1 MQRMCFSNTEDNI
14 IPRAPTLHCR
24 LNLCFI
30 VLLMMITGCSSGPG
44 SGQRT
49 GDDALIDL
57 SNGVC
62 PRSIVYIKDNNR
74 WSTNRYGDSASYQQ
88 MRRYQKRE
96 LANCNDALRD
106 GDSRAMRVLES
117 HWLDQQNPG
126 KRAAVYKTYVD
137 HGSDPA
143 LLEQV
148 SISLYTLYI
157 RGEPGLAPD
166 PAQATNYLGLAV
178 GFGNDTLR
186 LSYAELL
193 LAQQRQN
200 EAFEQYSRL
209 ALRTMQERPDLFN
222 TLQRCDINLQLG
234 AMYLLG
240 QGTPENAYL
249 GDYFWQRGLALTEG
263 DEFGSCVKDNFTHG
277 QRYSFESPRH
287 RLVSQRLAQLSSGE
301 RSRISRIL
309 RQDYLAGYQTVAAIP
324 YTSRPVTALGLQPL
338 PDTTGL
344 SGGKTA
350 KGQRN
355 SVDWPRWLPL
365 SASVCQLNPAGPGR
379 SWSEV
384 FKFTGDSVWTLYSSS
399 GGNRQQ
405 GSAVAIS
412 PRALITNCHMILDPR
427 QVELRSSR
435 GKMSAKVIAADLDGD
450 RCLLQS
456 SASLKSYINY
466 SRNHQN
472 LDIGEEV
479 AAIGSPKGLSNT
491 LSRGIVAGQR
501 TKQGQALIQTD
512 AALSTGSSGG
522 GLFDQS
528 GNLVGITTFGIEE
541 GNQLNFAIAVSEFC
555 KP

>member
-1 MQRMCFSNTEDNI
+1 MSIEGNI
-14 IPRAPTLHCR
+14 ILPAPSRHCR
-24 LNLCFI
+24 FHPLL
-30 VLLMMITGCSSGPG
+30 VLLLMITGCSSGPG
-44 SGQRT
+44 SSHRT

-62 PRSIVYIKDNNR
+62 PRSIVYIAGSNR
-74 WSTNRYGDSASYQQ
+74 WSTNRYGDTASYQQ
-88 MRRYQKRE
+88 MRRYQDRE
-96 LANCNDALRD
+96 LENCTDALKD

-117 HWLDQQNPG
+117 HWLDRQNPG
-126 KRAAVYKTYVD
+126 ERASVYKTYVE

-148 SISLYTLYI
+148 SVSLYTLYI

-166 PAQATNYLGLAV
+166 PTQALDYLGLAV
-178 GFGNDTLR
+178 GFGNDALR
-186 LSYAELL
+186 LNYAELL
-193 LAQQRQN
+193 LAQQRQE

-209 ALRTMQERPDLFN
+209 ALRTMQEQPDLFN

-240 QGTPENAYL
+240 QGTTENAYL

-263 DEFGSCVKDNFTHG
+263 DEFGSCVKNNFTHG
-277 QRYSFESPRH
+277 ERYSLESPRH
-287 RLVSQRLAQLSSGE
+287 RLVSQRLAQLSPGE
-301 RSRISRIL
+301 RSRISRTL

-324 YTSRPVTALGLQPL
+324 YTSRPVAALGLQAL
-338 PDTTGL
+338 PASARS
-344 SGGKTA
+344 SGGKA
-350 KGQRN
+350 AGAQRD
-355 SVDWPRWLPL
+355 SVGWPRWLPL

-399 GGNRQQ
+399 DGNRQQ

-412 PRALITNCHMILDPR
+412 PRALITNCHMILDPQ

-466 SRNHQN
+466 SRDHQN

-501 TKQGQALIQTD
+501 TRQGQALIQTD

-528 GNLVGITTFGIEE
+528 GNLVGITTFGIEQ

>member
-1 MQRMCFSNTEDNI
+1 
-14 IPRAPTLHCR
+14 
-24 LNLCFI
+24 
-30 VLLMMITGCSSGPG
+30 MITGCSSGPG
-44 SGQRT
+44 SSHRT

-62 PRSIVYIKDNNR
+62 PRSIVYIAGSNR
-74 WSTNRYGDSASYQQ
+74 WSTNRYGDTASYQQ
-88 MRRYQKRE
+88 MRRYQDRE
-96 LANCNDALRD
+96 LENCTDALKD

-117 HWLDQQNPG
+117 HWLDRQNPG
-126 KRAAVYKTYVD
+126 KRASVYKIYVE

-148 SISLYTLYI
+148 SVSLYTLYI

-166 PAQATNYLGLAV
+166 PTQALDYLGLAV
-178 GFGNDTLR
+178 GFGNDALR
-186 LSYAELL
+186 LNYAELL
-193 LAQQRQN
+193 LAQQRRE

-209 ALRTMQERPDLFN
+209 ALRTMQEQPDLFN

-240 QGTPENAYL
+240 QGTSENAYL
-249 GDYFWQRGLALTEG
+249 GDYFWQRGLQLTEG
-263 DEFGSCVKDNFTHG
+263 DEFGSCVKNNFTHG
-277 QRYSFESPRH
+277 ERYSLESPRH
-287 RLVSQRLAQLSSGE
+287 RLVSQRLAQLSPGE
-301 RSRISRIL
+301 RSRIGRTL

-324 YTSRPVTALGLQPL
+324 YTSRPVSALGLQAV
-338 PDTTGL
+338 PDTAHS
-344 SGGKTA
+344 SGGKA
-350 KGQRN
+350 GGQRTR
-355 SVDWPRWLPL
+355 VGWPRWLPL
-365 SASVCQLNPAGPGR
+365 SASVCQLNPAAPGR

-399 GGNRQQ
+399 NGSKQQ

-412 PRALITNCHMILDPR
+412 PRALITNCHMILEPQ
-427 QVELRSSR
+427 QVELRSAR
-435 GKMSAKVIAADLDGD
+435 GKMSARVIAADLEGD

-456 SASLKSYINY
+456 SASLESYINY
-466 SRNHQN
+466 SRDHQN

-522 GLFDQS
+522 GLFDQF

-555 KP
+555 RP